1 MTDQPLAAPSTPAA
15 CFAAYL
21 PARLSLHQPAVAY
34 APSNIALAK
43 YWGKRDAALNLPL
56 NSSLSIS
63 LADWGS
69 HTRVLPATTARDEV
83 WLNGVCQ
90 PPDSSFASKI
100 IHFVDL
106 YRRDQALPLRI
117 ETENTL
123 PTAAGLASSA
133 SGFAA
138 LTLALNAA
146 FGLNLPKPVLSTLA
160 RFGSGSATR
169 SLWHGFVRW
178 DRGETRDGSDSF
190 ARPLTLDW
198 PEFRM
203 AIVPVDTGPKSRSS
217 RDGMNHTVA
226 TSPLFETWPA
236 QAEADCTAVHAA
248 VVARDFTALG
258 ALAEANALALHA
270 TMMAARPALC
280 YLKPHSW
287 QVLEQLWA
295 ARTEGHQIYATMDA
309 GANVK
314 LLFLSVEEAFVRRSF
329 ANVSVIRPFELPTD
343 GSALIGHSG

>member
-1 MTDQPLAAPSTPAA
+1 MTERSLTDPTIPAA
-15 CFAAYL
+15 CFAAHL
-21 PARLSLHQPAVAY
+21 PKRLSLRQPAAAY

-43 YWGKRDAALNLPL
+43 YWGKRDYVLNLPL

-69 HTRVLPATTARDEV
+69 HTQIFPAATACDEV
-83 WLNGVCQ
+83 WLNGVSL
-90 PPDSSFASKI
+90 PLDSVFAQKI
-100 IHFVDL
+100 ISFL
-106 YRRDQALPLRI
+106 NFFRREQMLPLRV
-117 ETENTL
+117 ETVNTL

-138 LTLALNAA
+138 LTLALDKA
-146 FGLNLPKPVLSTLA
+146 FNLQLSHSVLSMLA

-178 DRGETRDGSDSF
+178 DRGEKQDGSDSF
-190 ARPLTLDW
+190 ARPLALDW
-198 PEFRM
+198 PEFRI

-226 TSPLFETWPA
+226 TSPLFQTWPA
-236 QAEADCTAVHAA
+236 QAEADCTAVHRALE
-248 VVARDFTALG
+248 ARDFATLG
-258 ALAEANALALHA
+258 ALSEANALALHA

-280 YLKPHSW
+280 YLKPQSW
-287 QVLEQLWA
+287 SVLEQLWA
-295 ARTEGHQIYATMDA
+295 AREEGHEIYATMDA

-314 LLFLSVEEAFVRRSF
+314 LLFLSSEESFVRHNFST
-329 ANVSVIRPFELPTD
+329 ASVIRPFDQP
-343 GSALIGHSG
+343 